1 MHTRIKQLRKA
12 LKLNLKD
19 FSEPLNYTAALISKV
34 EHGSA
39 AVSSNLIESIINA
52 YGVRREWLEDG
63 SGEMFADPSKTIA
76 KPATPGERVRYIR
89 DLQDMNGDEFAKAI
103 GYSSTQLFSVE
114 KNLVPTTS
122 RMIFVIAT
130 TFGVCREWLEDG
142 TGPIFDTRRKA
153 STADDARKIICL
165 EFFDALPPD
174 LQDVLIDAISE
185 RVALSRVRRRAD
197 DDASKTTSKNQIN
210 NGTVGG
216 PMIQR

>member
-12 LKLNLKD
+12 LKLNIKE

-34 EHGSA
+34 ENGSA
-39 AVSSNLIESIINA
+39 TVSSNLIESIIHA
-52 YGVRREWLEDG
+52 YGVRREWLENG
-63 SGEMFADPSKTIA
+63 SGDIFADPSKTIA
-76 KPATPGERVRYIR
+76 EPATPGERVRYIR

-103 GYSSTQLFSVE
+103 GYSSSQLFMVE
-114 KNLVPTTS
+114 KNTVPTTS
-122 RMIFVIAT
+122 RMIFVIAS
-130 TFGVCREWLEDG
+130 TFGVCREWLETG
-142 TGPIFDTRRKA
+142 TGPIYDTRRKLK
-153 STADDARKIICL
+153 TTEDARKVICL

-185 RVALSRVRRRAD
+185 RVALSRLSRRAD
-197 DDASKTTSKNQIN
+197 DDAPKTTAKNQIN

>member
-12 LKLNLKD
+12 LKLNLRE

-39 AVSSNLIESIINA
+39 VVSSNLIESIVQA
-52 YGVRREWLEDG
+52 YGVRREWLKNG
-63 SGEMFADPSKTIA
+63 SGDMFADPSKTIA
-76 KPATPGERVRYIR
+76 EPATPGERVRYIR
-89 DLQDMNGDEFAKAI
+89 DLHDMNGDEFAKAI

-114 KNLVPTTS
+114 KNLVPITS

-130 TFGVCREWLEDG
+130 TFGVRREWLETG
-142 TGPIFDTRRKA
+142 TGPIYETRRKL
-153 STADDARKIICL
+153 TTTDDARKIICL
-165 EFFDALPPD
+165 EFFDTLPPD

-197 DDASKTTSKNQIN
+197 DDAPKTTSKSQIN

-216 PMIQR
+216 PMIQK

>member
-39 AVSSNLIESIINA
+39 AVSSNLIESIVNA

-185 RVALSRVRRRAD
+185 RVALSRVRSRAD

>member
-1 MHTRIKQLRKA
+1 MHTRIKHLRKA
-12 LKLNLKD
+12 LKLSLKD
-19 FSEPLNYTAALISKV
+19 FAKPLNYTAALISQV

-39 AVSSNLIESIINA
+39 AVSSNLIESIVNA

-63 SGEMFADPSKTIA
+63 SGDMFADPSKTIA

-89 DLQDMNGDEFAKAI
+89 DLQDMNGDEFARAI
-103 GYSSTQLFSVE
+103 GYSSSQLFMVE
-114 KNLVPTTS
+114 KGTAPTTS
-122 RMIFVIAT
+122 RMIFVIASI
-130 TFGVCREWLEDG
+130 FGVCREWLEDG

-185 RVALSRVRRRAD
+185 RVALSRLNRRRD
-197 DDASKTTSKNQIN
+197 DDAPKNTAKNQIN

-216 PMIQR
+216 PMIQK